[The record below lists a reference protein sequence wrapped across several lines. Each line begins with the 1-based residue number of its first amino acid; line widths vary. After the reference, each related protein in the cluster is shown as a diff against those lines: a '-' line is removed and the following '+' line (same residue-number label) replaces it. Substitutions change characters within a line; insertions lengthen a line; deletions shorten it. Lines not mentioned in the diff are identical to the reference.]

1 MRPLHVITLRH
12 PVITGLATDAP
23 VMDAPITAV
32 ARVMVAAT
40 GMVAGTT
47 AGVAT
52 TAAGI
57 TAAAMVIALRLQV
70 RDPEAEMA
78 LAPGVVAGM
87 AIPAVAVAV
96 AADHVPALAP
106 AEVVTGETAVSV
118 VVVTADR
125 AAATAELQ
133 NGAPRS
139 AVFYGM
145 NLTVEVYHLTL
156 SRLKPVLQGYA
167 FQ

>member
-32 ARVMVAAT
+32 ARVMAAAT
-40 GMVAGTT
+40 GMAVDTT
-47 AGVAT
+47 AGVAI
-52 TAAGI
+52 TAAVI

-78 LAPGVVAGM
+78 LAPVVAGM

-96 AADHVPALAP
+96 AVAADHVPALDP
-106 AEVVTGETAVSV
+106 AAVATGEMAVSV
-118 VVVTADR
+118 VGVTADR

-139 AVFYGM
+139 AVFLWEESHG
-145 NLTVEVYHLTL
+145 
-156 SRLKPVLQGYA
+156 
-167 FQ
+167 